1 MEESINMTLQ
11 YKINML
17 TKENMQYNQLI
28 ISLENKIENE
38 IDNNKNKVNY
48 LETEIKR
55 LKDTIEKINSDNIE
69 LNKKIK
75 NNQSYASSIY
85 SYFTGY

>member
-1 MEESINMTLQ
+1 MDESINMTLQ

-17 TKENMQYNQLI
+17 TMENMQYNQLI

-55 LKDTIEKINSDNIE
+55 LKDTIEKLNSDNIE